1 MMAQFLSA
9 FSRGAKMQISELQMN
24 GLAEVVALWQ
34 RVELTR
40 PWNVPLADAEQALR
54 NESSTILVGHRDGAL
69 LASAMGGFDG
79 HRGWLYYVAV
89 RPESQGQGL
98 GQQIVGAATD
108 WLRRRS
114 VPKVQ
119 LMVRS
124 ENSQVI
130 RFYEQQ
136 GYETQD
142 IVVLGKRL

>member
-1 MMAQFLSA
+1 
-9 FSRGAKMQISELQMN
+9 MQISELQ
-24 GLAEVVALWQ
+24 LKVIVEVVSLWQ

-40 PWNVPLADAEQALR
+40 PWNDPLADAKQALH
-54 NESSTILVGHRDGAL
+54 NESSTILVGRRDGEL
-69 LASAMGGFDG
+69 LSSAMVGFDG

-89 RPESQGQGL
+89 QPESQGQGL
-98 GQQIVGAATD
+98 GQQIVEAATQ
-108 WLRRRS
+108 WLRQRS
-114 VPKVQ
+114 VPKMQ